1 MAALVNHM
9 EATMPAT
16 RRILFGLVALS
27 TFAASALADEVTLPA
42 ERNQGSVTYISGG
55 IGKDESDAMKQ
66 AASRYS
72 LAIEMASPAS
82 PRAQYVADV
91 KIDIR
96 DQRGATVLSTISDG
110 PMLLANLPPGRYTVT
125 AAKGG
130 TSQQRSI
137 VVGSGTR
144 PRVMFSF
151 PEPN

>member
-1 MAALVNHM
+1 
-9 EATMPAT
+9 MPAT

-27 TFAASALADEVTLPA
+27 AFAASALADEVTLPP
-42 ERNQGSVTYISGG
+42 ERSQGSVTYVSGG

-125 AAKGG
+125 AAKSG

-137 VVGSGTR
+137 VVGSGAR

-151 PEPN
+151 PE

>member
-1 MAALVNHM
+1 
-9 EATMPAT
+9 MPTA
-16 RRILFGLVALS
+16 RRFLLGLVVISL
-27 TFAASALADEVTLPA
+27 AAAAHADEGTLPA
-42 ERNQGSVTYISGG
+42 ERSQGSVTYVSGG

-110 PMLLANLPPGRYTVT
+110 PILLANLPPGRYTVN
-125 AAKGG
+125 AARNGA
-130 TSQQRSI
+130 SQQRNI
-137 VVGSGTR
+137 VVGSRGPVR
-144 PRVMFSF
+144 AMFSF
-151 PEPN
+151 PE

>member
-1 MAALVNHM
+1 M
-9 EATMPAT
+9 
-16 RRILFGLVALS
+16 
-27 TFAASALADEVTLPA
+27 
-42 ERNQGSVTYISGG
+42 TYVSGG

-82 PRAQYVADV
+82 PRAEYVADV

-96 DQRGATVLSTISDG
+96 DQRGATVLNTISDG
-110 PMLLANLPPGRYTVT
+110 PILLANLPPGRYTVSAT
-125 AAKGG
+125 KDGA
-130 TSQQRSI
+130 SQRRDI
-137 VVGSGTR
+137 IIGSGAR

>member
-1 MAALVNHM
+1 
-9 EATMPAT
+9 MPAT
-16 RRILFGLVALS
+16 RRFLLGLVVISL
-27 TFAASALADEVTLPA
+27 TAAAHADEGSLPP
-42 ERNQGSVTYISGG
+42 ERSQGSVTYVSGG

-110 PMLLANLPPGRYTVT
+110 PILLAKLPPGRYTVN
-125 AAKGG
+125 AARNG
-130 TSQQRSI
+130 TSQQRNI
-137 VVGSGTR
+137 VVGSSGPVR
-144 PRVMFSF
+144 AMFSF
-151 PEPN
+151 PE

>member
-1 MAALVNHM
+1 
-9 EATMPAT
+9 MPAT
-16 RRILFGLVALS
+16 RRFLLGLVVLS
-27 TFAASALADEVTLPA
+27 AFAAAALADEGTLPPQ
-42 ERNQGSVTYISGG
+42 RSQGSVTYISGG
-55 IGKDESDAMKQ
+55 IGKDESDAMKE

-91 KIDIR
+91 KIEIR

-110 PMLLANLPPGRYTVT
+110 PILLANLPPGRYTVNAT
-125 AAKGG
+125 KNGA
-130 TSQQRSI
+130 SQQRDI
-137 VVGSGTR
+137 VIGSGAR